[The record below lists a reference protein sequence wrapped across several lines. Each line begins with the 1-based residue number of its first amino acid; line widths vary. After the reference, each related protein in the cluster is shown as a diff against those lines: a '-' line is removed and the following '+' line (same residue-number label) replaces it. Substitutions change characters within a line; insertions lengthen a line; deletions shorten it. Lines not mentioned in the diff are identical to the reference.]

1 MPDNVGWG
9 WVVSGTVFPP
19 SCSFC
24 GKAAVE
30 VRKMIAGPG
39 LYICDECV
47 GKCEEILA
55 SDDGSSDDRVPEW
68 SVMADEVLLG
78 HLPRIAATVTQVEAG
93 LRERVLE
100 LRARGVTW
108 VRIGAALGM
117 TRQSAWER
125 FSG

>member
-1 MPDNVGWG
+1 MPE
-9 WVVSGTVFPP
+9 SVFPP
-19 SCSFC
+19 RCSFC
-24 GKAAVE
+24 GKAAAE

-47 GKCEEILA
+47 AKCDDILA
-55 SDDGSSDDRVPEW
+55 GDVGPPDERVPEW
-68 SVMADEVLLG
+68 SVMSDEELLG
-78 HLPRIAATVTQVEAG
+78 HLPRIAATVTQVELG

-108 VRIGAALGM
+108 VRIGASLGM